1 MFCGSNSGSKEEKA
15 QAVGVYWP
23 DEAKT
28 KEAETDGK
36 SGDANARKNEKRK
49 LQQDIKAVE
58 AEKRAVAKQLKKVVQ
73 ERNSIL
79 NKRKAYIRSK
89 DENNRLQEK
98 INKQKNIWLNQ
109 ASRKKDQDGEAVL
122 NEVAGLISRLVEV
135 QKEANIEWD
144 NINKFRAAHKEQN
157 IKMKWA
163 KKQLE
168 TDWTKLKEDRADY
181 VKRTNECNNLIK
193 DTEAE
198 QARLKELRA
207 DIDLRTLQAD
217 QNSKRNEQLDLALKN
232 RMTLITQQE
241 MEVRENETEL
251 KEKNAIVDD
260 IKKNIYFSLEQ
271 KRAALNDKF
280 SRLAADYFKWASVY
294 SQVVESNAQED
305 QCIVALKEAELAVKR
320 TQIQK
325 PEVFQVAEDLKEFE
339 GQVLQE
345 AKESGSEKPGED
357 NQPQDAGKLK
367 DISGSEDPGNSGVG
381 IVNESTNNGELDFM
395 AALEAEVAKKLYP
408 EKKMPE
414 NDEIYRELT
423 PNETNLNDG
432 QHVSEGKEDEQEFG
446 VEI

>member
-28 KEAETDGK
+28 KEAESDGK

-98 INKQKNIWLNQ
+98 INKQKSIWLNQ
-109 ASRKKDQDGEAVL
+109 ASRRKDQDGEAVL
-122 NEVAGLISRLVEV
+122 DEVSGLISRLVEV
-135 QKEANIEWD
+135 QKEANEEWD
-144 NINKFRAAHKEQN
+144 KINKIRAAHKEQN

-168 TDWTKLKEDRADY
+168 ADWAKLKEDRADY
-181 VKRTNECNNLIK
+181 VKKTSECNNLIK

-207 DIDLRTLQAD
+207 DIDTRTLQAE
-217 QNSKRNEQLDLALKN
+217 QNSKRNEKLDLALKN
-232 RMTLITQQE
+232 RTTLITQQE
-241 MEVRENETEL
+241 MKVSENEAEL
-251 KEKNAIVDD
+251 KENNAIVDD

-294 SQVVESNAQED
+294 SQVVESNVQED
-305 QCIVALKEAELAVKR
+305 QCIVAVKEAELAVKG

-339 GQVLQE
+339 GQVLP

-357 NQPQDAGKLK
+357 SQPQDTGKPK
-367 DISGSEDPGNSGVG
+367 DISDSEDPGNSGVG
-381 IVNESTNNGELDFM
+381 NVNESTNKGGLDFM

-414 NDEIYRELT
+414 NDEVYRELT

-432 QHVSEGKEDEQEFG
+432 PHVSEGKEDEQECG